1 VQRLDLA
8 AHHLGPVLQPPARAA
23 EGVGDGELRI
33 GEAFVE
39 TWRAIN
45 IDRRAAGHLDVD
57 GNLVETAAAMIAVGY
72 LEDDVAGGQP
82 TEKLLEV
89 LDLLLD
95 QLPDGATGAMAQEP
109 GRVYRLG
116 GVSSSPTNA
125 PQFAAMFDAL
135 RRLGFIMGSTG
146 SREFVALQ
154 DAARARGVELL
165 IHQIVRAEEITPA
178 IDAAKASGA
187 AALNVLSSPFLYGNR
202 QIVMQRA
209 DMEPR
214 IRQSTASGRGRGGAG
229 PSSGADPPSC
239 SRATRRGASAQGP
252 VRLQLTV
259 RRGGSLRLPR
269 RSKDTGAA

>member
-1 VQRLDLA
+1 
-8 AHHLGPVLQPPARAA
+8 
-23 EGVGDGELRI
+23 
-33 GEAFVE
+33 
-39 TWRAIN
+39 
-45 IDRRAAGHLDVD
+45 
-57 GNLVETAAAMIAVGY
+57 
-72 LEDDVAGGQP
+72 VAGGQP

-202 QIVMQRA
+202 QIVMQRVA
-209 DMEPR
+209 AQRLPAIYQFPEEAEEGGFVAYGPR
-214 IRQSTASGRGRGGAG
+214 IVQIFRELVTEQLVKLLRGAKPADIPVEQPTKFELMINLKTASAMGITVPATLVAR
-229 PSSGADPPSC
+229 ADK
-239 SRATRRGASAQGP
+239 
-252 VRLQLTV
+252 VIE
-259 RRGGSLRLPR
+259 
-269 RSKDTGAA
+269 